1 MSLGGRDTQKL
12 PDVAGRYELQ
22 KVIGTGGL
30 STVYEAFDRQ
40 LNRTV
45 ALKRMNRADDQN
57 ERNLIEQA
65 WRESIAAANL
75 KHPNIVRVY
84 DLGFDATGA
93 YIVMELIEGESLE
106 QVLERG
112 PLQLI
117 DFLHFTDETL
127 RALEVAHEHGIVH
140 RDIKP
145 GNFMLEHLGS
155 PLGFTVKILDFG
167 LAKYVNAPRPQSTD
181 QMNSIM
187 GSIYYMAPEQ
197 FSRKPVDHRT
207 DLYAFGCVVYEI
219 LTGYNVFY
227 GDAVSQIIHS
237 HLYDH
242 PAPLHQLR
250 PEISPQL
257 ETWVMTFLEKN
268 PLHRPQSALEALKT
282 LPPLEDCAA
291 V

>member
-1 MSLGGRDTQKL
+1 MAPHETTRL

-112 PLQLI
+112 PLQLV

-282 LPPLEDCAA
+282 LPSLEECTA

>member
-1 MSLGGRDTQKL
+1 MAPHETTRL

-117 DFLHFTDETL
+117 DFLHFADETL

-197 FSRKPVDHRT
+197 FSRQPVDHRT

-242 PAPLHQLR
+242 PTPLHQLR

-268 PLHRPQSALEALKT
+268 PIHRPQSALEALKT
-282 LPPLEDCAA
+282 LPSLEECAA

>member
-1 MSLGGRDTQKL
+1 MASRETQKL
-12 PDVAGRYELQ
+12 PEVAGRYQLVQ
-22 KVIGTGGL
+22 VIGTGGL

-45 ALKRMNRADDQN
+45 ALKRMNRAADQK
-57 ERNLIEQA
+57 ERDLIELA

-75 KHPNIVRVY
+75 KHPNIVRTY
-84 DLGFDATGA
+84 DFGFDATGA
-93 YIVMELIEGESLE
+93 YIVMELIEGQSLE
-106 QVLERG
+106 QVLEKG
-112 PLQLI
+112 PLQLV
-117 DFLHFTDETL
+117 DFHHFAIETL
-127 RALEVAHEHGIVH
+127 QALAVAHEHGIVH

-145 GNFMLEHLGS
+145 GNFMLEGLGS
-155 PLGFTVKILDFG
+155 EKGFTVKILDFG

-181 QMNSIM
+181 QMNAIM

-197 FSRKPVDHRT
+197 FSRQPVDHRT
-207 DLYAFGCVVYEI
+207 DLYAFGCVAYEI

-242 PAPLHQLR
+242 PTPLHQLR
-250 PEISPQL
+250 PEVSPAL
-257 ETWVMTFLEKN
+257 ETWVMTFLEKD
-268 PLHRPQSALEALKT
+268 PRQRPQSCMEAFRS
-282 LPPLEDCAA
+282 LPELDDCAA

>member
-1 MSLGGRDTQKL
+1 MAPHETKQL
-12 PDVAGRYELQ
+12 PDVANRYELK

-30 STVYEAFDRQ
+30 STVYEAYDRQ
-40 LNRTV
+40 LNRIV

-84 DLGFDATGA
+84 DLGFDTTGA

-112 PLQLI
+112 PLQLV
-117 DFLHFTDETL
+117 DFIHFCDETL
-127 RALEVAHEHGIVH
+127 RALAVAHEHGIVH

-155 PLGFTVKILDFG
+155 AFGFTVKILDFG

-181 QMNSIM
+181 QMNAIM

-207 DLYAFGCVVYEI
+207 DLYAFGCVIYEV

-227 GDAVSQIIHS
+227 GDAVSEIIHS
-237 HLYDH
+237 HLYEH
-242 PAPLHQLR
+242 PVPLHQLR

-257 ETWVMTFLEKN
+257 DNWVMTFLEKN
-268 PLHRPQSALEALKT
+268 PSHRPQSALEALKT
-282 LPPLEDCAA
+282 LPPLEECAA